1 MSMASNLGLSSKSS
15 KSTVTNVAEQAPMS
29 ENIEVATYREMM
41 VSVKRLRKTGIIL
54 TRPDHMELKIVSFLF
69 SFLGDFL
76 NISMSHNGAACSYI
90 YFFHFWNNIDLNKFY
105 WCSCDDS
112 YHTTTLRRFD

>member
-29 ENIEVATYREMM
+29 ENIEVATYKEMM

-54 TRPDHMELKIVSFLF
+54 TRPDHMELKIASLNTTMSYNGLIISHSLF
-69 SFLGDFL
+69 FTFVIIWFELIWLVYVVTVMF
-76 NISMSHNGAACSYI
+76 
-90 YFFHFWNNIDLNKFY
+90 
-105 WCSCDDS
+105 
-112 YHTTTLRRFD
+112 

>member
-54 TRPDHMELKIVSFLF
+54 TRPDHMELKIVSYLF
-69 SFLGDFL
+69 SFWET
-76 NISMSHNGAACSYI
+76 I
-90 YFFHFWNNIDLNKFY
+90 YYCIVLQ
-105 WCSCDDS
+105 
-112 YHTTTLRRFD
+112 

>member
-54 TRPDHMELKIVSFLF
+54 TRPDHMELKIVCYVF
-69 SFLGDFL
+69 GDDF
-76 NISMSHNGAACSYI
+76 NTPISRNAVLIYI
-90 YFFHFWNNIDLNKFY
+90 YLLLKF
-105 WCSCDDS
+105 
-112 YHTTTLRRFD
+112 